1 MGVDRMTEKQC
12 YSCKYYAF
20 EMIKEYFTLKDD
32 WCSKDN
38 KYFMRKN
45 IDCPNYEVNE

>member
-1 MGVDRMTEKQC
+1 
-12 YSCKYYAF
+12 
-20 EMIKEYFTLKDD
+20 MIKEYFTLQDE

-45 IDCPNYEVNE
+45 IDCPNYDGDVE